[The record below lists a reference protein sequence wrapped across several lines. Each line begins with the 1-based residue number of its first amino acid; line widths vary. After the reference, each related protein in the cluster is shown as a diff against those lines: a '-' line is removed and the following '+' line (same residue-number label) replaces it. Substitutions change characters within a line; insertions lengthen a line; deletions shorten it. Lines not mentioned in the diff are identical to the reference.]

1 MAKGKKQSEPKHHP
15 NRDQAYFDKAPYQHE
30 KWQEEYLDPVNL
42 RPPHE
47 EEREQRRDAKLINP
61 PDETVS

>member
-1 MAKGKKQSEPKHHP
+1 MAKQKKQSEPNHHP
-15 NRDQAYFDKAPYQHE
+15 SRDQAYFDKAPNQYK

-47 EEREQRRDAKLINP
+47 QEREQRRDKKLVQP
-61 PDETVS
+61 PEETVS